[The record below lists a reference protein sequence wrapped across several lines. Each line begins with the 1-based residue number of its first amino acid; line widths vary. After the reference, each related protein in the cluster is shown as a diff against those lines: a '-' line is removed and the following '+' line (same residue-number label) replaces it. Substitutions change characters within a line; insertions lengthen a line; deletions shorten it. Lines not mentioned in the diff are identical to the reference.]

1 MINGGGT
8 PPQNYRSHLVH
19 VEQLLDLVRQAG
31 VPDARITILSADGE
45 APAADLAVRAT
56 APDDEA
62 WLLRGTFLERPL
74 RPPITYENSDVPGVT
89 LVAATKANLGTWF
102 EEAGTRL
109 RAGDTL
115 LVYVTDHGTKNDA
128 DLTDNKIT
136 LWGDESLSVSD
147 LRQALGRLDPGVR
160 VATVMSQ
167 CFSGAFAHLAV
178 PPAGAPA
185 AKAGRVCGYFAS
197 TQDRPAY
204 GCYPENRG
212 RENVGHGFH
221 FLKALATTPRLPAAH
236 AETLVEDATPD
247 VPITTSDV
255 YLDSLLRRAATER
268 GQEPSALV
276 DELLREAWKDKAAWE
291 PDIRLLDRI
300 GRAFGLWSPRSLAEL
315 AEQTRRLPEASET
328 LKAYAGA
335 WKGAFADVTG
345 ANLER
350 FIAANPPW
358 APRLDEPAL
367 AALTPATTSDLR
379 HDLLG
384 ALEPFT
390 RRAGGSADR
399 LEVLRERSDV
409 SAGATYRMEVRLAV
423 VLRMRTLLTTVA
435 GRHYVATR
443 GTAEERATVER
454 LRGCEDVTL
463 AAGPLAVD
471 TAAHPADPEPFP
483 AYDDDLRVAAEVL
496 PAWMGIRFKAP
507 NVLQQSNLGL
517 PPGAA
522 VVVTIYPDSPAK
534 AAGLEVGDIVLGP
547 PGQPFI
553 ERNQIREW
561 TMLSPIGRPAPLEVL
576 RGSERRRVTLVPG
589 EFPLKWPELPGPPR
603 VGSAAPPLALAA
615 YRGDVPRELRGGTKH
630 LLFFWATWCLPCK
643 AALPELLAY
652 EAASATPV
660 IAITDE
666 PRELLDTFFQSFDGA
681 FPKAVATDELRRSFL
696 AYGVSGTPTFVLVDG
711 AGAVQSYATGYTPAR
726 GLPIEGWTWAKRA
739 ASP

>member
-19 VEQLLDLVRQAG
+19 VEQLLDLVRHAG

-74 RPPITYENSDVPGVT
+74 RPPITYENSDIPGVT
-89 LVAATKANLGTWF
+89 LGAATKANLGTWI
-102 EEAGTRL
+102 EEAATRL

-128 DLTDNKIT
+128 DVTNNKIT
-136 LWGDESLSVSD
+136 LWNDESLNVSE
-147 LRQALGRLDPGVR
+147 LRTALGRLDPGVR

-167 CFSGAFAHLAV
+167 CFSGAFAHLAL
-178 PPAGAPA
+178 PSDGAPPDPR
-185 AKAGRVCGYFAS
+185 RVCGFFAS

-221 FLKALATTPRLPAAH
+221 FLKALAATPRLPAAH

-247 VPITTSDV
+247 VPIATTDV
-255 YLDSLLRRAATER
+255 YLHDVLRRAAADG
-268 GQEPSALV
+268 GQEPAALV
-276 DELLREAWKDKAAWE
+276 DELLREAWKNKAAWE

-315 AEQTRRLPEASET
+315 GEQTRRLPEASET

-335 WKGAFADVTG
+335 WKGAYGDVAG

-350 FIAANPPW
+350 FVAANPPW
-358 APRLDEPAL
+358 APRLDGPAL
-367 AALTPATTSDLR
+367 AALTPEATSDLR
-379 HDLLG
+379 RDLLG

-390 RRAGGSADR
+390 RRQDGVAPR
-399 LEVLRERSDV
+399 LEVLRDRSDV
-409 SAGATYRMEVRLAV
+409 SSAATYRMEVRLAV
-423 VLRMRTLLTTVA
+423 VLRMQTVLTSVA
-435 GRHYVATR
+435 GRHYLATR
-443 GTAEERATVER
+443 GTAEQRAAFER
-454 LRGCEDVTL
+454 LRECEDLTL
-463 AAGPLAVD
+463 ASGALAVD
-471 TAAHPADPEPFP
+471 TAAHPADTEPFP
-483 AYDDDLRVAAEVL
+483 AYDEDLRVAADVL

-507 NVLQQSNLGL
+507 NVLQQANGL
-517 PPGAA
+517 PLGAA
-522 VVVTIYPDSPAK
+522 VVVTIYPDSPAQ
-534 AAGLEVGDIVLGP
+534 AAGLDVGDIVLGP
-547 PGQPFI
+547 PGEPFT
-553 ERNQIREW
+553 ERNQIRAW
-561 TMLSPIGRPAPLEVL
+561 TMLSRIGRPATLEVL
-576 RGSERRRVTLVPG
+576 RGSEHRRVTLVPG
-589 EFPLKWPELPGPPR
+589 EFPLKWPELPGPPKI
-603 VGSAAPPLALAA
+603 GSAAPPLALAA
-615 YRGDVPRELRGGTKH
+615 YRGDVPHDLRGGKH

-652 EAASATPV
+652 EKTSGTRV

-666 PRELLDTFFQSFDGA
+666 PKDLLDNFFQSFREP
-681 FPKAVATDELRRSFL
+681 FPQAVASDELRRTFL
-696 AYGVSGTPTFVLVDG
+696 AYGVSGTPTFVLIDG
-711 AGAVQSYATGYTPAR
+711 SGAVLSYATGYTPAQ
-726 GLPIEGWTWAKRA
+726 GLPLEGWTWAKRA